1 MLKIET
7 SGLNLRAFEQIDK
20 LIFESDDSEEQ
31 LILVAKRCSTFARFS
46 MIERAADEVR
56 ILREANPSY
65 IPRVTAWI
73 IFCEGLIQHFL
84 RLNTKGT
91 LERLS
96 RSNAIAKAIQDV
108 ELNQACLA
116 WIATAHFVDGRSGES
131 IRALDELFGSA
142 TPIERGT
149 LARAFLVLADLLSW
163 SGHQIEAKSWYQ
175 AARANAVAYGDLS
188 LQALIMLN
196 STSFEVGSLT
206 MRDCLGLEIDNRSLR
221 NASLSAASVS
231 NLDQGIG
238 QPYLDYFSPMLLAEV
253 SVLEKNWV
261 KAIELINR
269 HIAGSNANG
278 LIRLSAKHLAQR
290 ALANLRVGDRNAAI
304 NDCLSAEDALKFCE
318 DTDDLAVIHSRL
330 GLVYEEVGHT
340 SKSAQCKAKYHIYVQ
355 EFGSLQSDLSTKLKP
370 IVQAATRSNKKSP
383 A

>member
-1 MLKIET
+1 MLKIER
-7 SGLNLRAFEQIDK
+7 SGLNLRAFERLDK
-20 LIFESDDSEEQ
+20 LIFEASDLEEQ
-31 LILVAKRCSTFARFS
+31 LVLVAKRCSTFARFS

-84 RLNTKGT
+84 RLNTRGT

-96 RSNAIAKAIQDV
+96 RARAIAKAIHDV
-108 ELNQACLA
+108 ELNHACIA
-116 WIATAHFVDGRSGES
+116 WIATSHFVDGQSGAS
-131 IRALDELFGSA
+131 IAELNELFDST
-142 TPIERGT
+142 TPIQSET

-163 SGHQIEAKSWYQ
+163 SGLQVEAKSWYQ

-196 STSFEVGSLT
+196 STAFEVGSLT
-206 MRDCLGLEIDNRSLR
+206 MHDCLGHEIDHRRLR

-238 QPYLDYFSPMLLAEV
+238 QPYMDYFSPLLLAEV
-253 SVLEKNWV
+253 SVLEKNWA
-261 KAIELINR
+261 KAIELISR
-269 HIAGSNANG
+269 HLSESSANG

-290 ALANLRVGDRNAAI
+290 ALSNLRIGDHDAAAQ
-304 NDCLSAEDALKFCE
+304 DCLAAEDALKYCE
-318 DTDDLAVIHSRL
+318 DLDDLAIIYSRL
-330 GLVYEEVGHT
+330 GLVYGETGHI
-340 SKSAQCKAKYHIYVQ
+340 SKSLQCEAKFREYI
-355 EFGSLQSDLSTKLKP
+355 QSFSSMQSELSMKLVP

>member
-1 MLKIET
+1 MLKVER
-7 SGLNLRAFEQIDK
+7 SGLNLRAFEQLDK
-20 LIFESDDSEEQ
+20 LIFEADDLEEQ

-46 MIERAADEVR
+46 MIDRAAEEVR
-56 ILREANPSY
+56 NLREANPTY
-65 IPRVTAWI
+65 IPRLTAWI

-91 LERLS
+91 LERLN
-96 RSNAIAKAIQDV
+96 RSKAIAKAIHDV

-116 WIATAHFVDGRSGES
+116 WIATSHFVDGRSGES
-131 IRALDELFGSA
+131 MAALDELFGSA
-142 TPIERGT
+142 TPIERET

-206 MRDCLGLEIDNRSLR
+206 MRDCLGLDIDNRSLR

-238 QPYLDYFSPMLLAEV
+238 QPYLDYFSPLLLAEV
-253 SVLEKNWV
+253 SILERNWV
-261 KAIELINR
+261 NAIELISR
-269 HIAGSNANG
+269 YIAGSNANG
-278 LIRLSAKHLAQR
+278 LVRLSAKHLAQR
-290 ALANLRVGDRNAAI
+290 ALANLRIGDQNAAI
-304 NDCLSAEDALKFCE
+304 QDCLSAEDALKFCE
-318 DTDDLAVIHSRL
+318 DTDDLAVIHARL
-330 GLVYEEVGHT
+330 SLVYGEIGHT
-340 SKSAQCKAKYHIYVQ
+340 SKSSQCKAKYRLYIQ
-355 EFGSLQSDLSTKLKP
+355 EFGSLQSDLSTKLMP
-370 IVQAATRSNKKSP
+370 IVQAAARSNKKSP